1 MKEEVEMSEKELVD
15 LRSKVEDYYR
25 MELEFDKAK
34 S

>member
-1 MKEEVEMSEKELVD
+1 MKEEVEMSEKEIVELK
-15 LRSKVEDYYR
+15 SKVEEYYQ